1 MAVFWC
7 AGMYAS
13 GSTWAYN
20 VMRALAAAQAAGGVQ
35 ARFANTATDLAG
47 LGDTGRDHVIKT
59 HDLPEDAAALLF
71 AARPRLVATI
81 RDPRDAVASLMTYQH
96 YPFDLALQTIVRSA
110 RFVTAAAARG
120 DALLLRY
127 ETGFPDDPA
136 TIDRIAARMGTRP
149 DPALHAKVFADFRR
163 DAVERFIGG
172 LESLPQ
178 AHHDARSGD
187 VFDPETQWHKHHAG
201 RTGEVGRWRG
211 TLTFGQPAAVEQ
223 ALGDW
228 MAQHGYEKAPSF
240 GATATTGYSVSL
252 GSMTFDRS

>member
-1 MAVFWC
+1 MGVFWC

-20 VMRALAAAQAAGGVQ
+20 VMRAIAAGGGGQVK
-35 ARFANTATDLAG
+35 ARFANTPADLAG
-47 LGDTGRDHVIKT
+47 IGDAAADHVIKT
-59 HDLPEDAAALLF
+59 HDLPEEAAALLF
-71 AARPRLVATI
+71 AQSPRIVVTI

-96 YPFDLALQTIVRSA
+96 YPFELALATVARSA
-110 RFVTAAAARG
+110 RFVTSVAERG
-120 DALLLRY
+120 QALLLRY
-127 ETGFPDDPA
+127 EAGFPDDPA
-136 TIDRIAARMGTRP
+136 TVAHIADAMGLVR
-149 DPALHAKVFADFRR
+149 DAVACDAIFRSFRR

-211 TLTFGQPAAVEQ
+211 TLVFGQPAAVET
-223 ALGDW
+223 ALADW
-228 MAQHGYEKAPSF
+228 MERYGYEKAPAF
-240 GATATTGYSVSL
+240 GATFGTGYSVSL
-252 GSMTFDRS
+252 GSVTFGKR

>member
-1 MAVFWC
+1 MGVSWC

-20 VMRALAAAQAAGGVQ
+20 VMRALVAAQAPGPVQ
-35 ARFANTATDLAG
+35 ARFANAATDLAG
-47 LGDTGRDHVIKT
+47 IGDAAQAHVVKT

-71 AARPRLVATI
+71 AAGPRIVATI

-96 YPFDLALQTIVRSA
+96 YPFQLALDTIARSA
-110 RFVTAAAARG
+110 RFVTGVAERG
-120 DALLLRY
+120 EALLLRY
-127 ETGFPDDPA
+127 ESGFPDDPA
-136 TIDRIAARMGTRP
+136 TIDRIAAHLGMRA
-149 DPALHAKVFADFRR
+149 DPAGHARIFADYRR

-211 TLTFGQPAAVEQ
+211 TLAFGQPAAVER
-223 ALGDW
+223 ALADW
-228 MAQHGYEKAPSF
+228 MERHGYEKAAPFGNSF
-240 GATATTGYSVSL
+240 ATGYSVSL
-252 GSMTFDRS
+252 GSITYGRS

>member
-1 MAVFWC
+1 MSVFWC

-20 VMRALAAAQAAGGVQ
+20 VMRAIATSDPSRQVR
-35 ARFANTATDLAG
+35 ARFANTPSDLAG
-47 LGDTGRDHVIKT
+47 IGDATFAHVIKT

-71 AARPRLVATI
+71 AQSPRIVVTI

-96 YPFDLALQTIVRSA
+96 YPFDLALATIARSA
-110 RFVTAAAARG
+110 RFVTAVAERPGAK
-120 DALLLRY
+120 LLRY

-136 TIDRIAARMGTRP
+136 TVALIAEAMGVACDAATCAAIFR
-149 DPALHAKVFADFRR
+149 DFRR

-201 RTGEVGRWRG
+201 RTGEVGRWRSK
-211 TLTFGQPAAVEQ
+211 LVLGQPAAVEQ
-223 ALGDW
+223 ALADW
-228 MAQHGYEKAPSF
+228 MERYDYPKSPAF
-240 GATATTGYSVSL
+240 GGFSTGYSVSL
-252 GSMTFDRS
+252 GTVTYGKP

>member
-20 VMRALAAAQAAGGVQ
+20 VMRAIATDGGGQVK
-35 ARFANTATDLAG
+35 ARFANTPADLAG
-47 LGDTGRDHVIKT
+47 IGDATASHVIKT
-59 HDLPEDAAALLF
+59 HDLPEEAAALLL
-71 AARPRLVATI
+71 AQAPRIVVTI

-96 YPFDLALQTIVRSA
+96 YPFDLALATIARSA
-110 RFVTAAAARG
+110 RFVTSVAERTE
-120 DALLLRY
+120 ALLLRY
-127 ETGFPDDPA
+127 EAGFPDDPA
-136 TIDRIAARMGTRP
+136 TVGRIAAAMGVGCDQT
-149 DPALHAKVFADFRR
+149 ACGAIFASFRR

-211 TLTFGQPAAVEQ
+211 KLVLGQPAAVEA
-223 ALGDW
+223 ALADW
-228 MAQHGYEKAPSF
+228 MERYGYEKAPAF
-240 GATATTGYSVSL
+240 GGTFGTGYSVNL
-252 GSMTFDRS
+252 GSVTFGRR